1 MNEWDAFLLN
11 PGDDVAV
18 ALRAIATGETV
29 RVRGGRSIVVRA
41 DIPMAHKLA
50 LHDIAAQAPVRK
62 YGEIIGE
69 ARTAIA
75 AGEHVHVHNIMS
87 RRARKPA

>member
-18 ALRAIATGETV
+18 ALRPIAAGETV
-29 RVRGGRSIVVRA
+29 RVRGGHSISTRS

-50 LHDIAAQAPVRK
+50 LHDIAAGAPVRK

-75 AGEHVHVHNIMS
+75 TGEHVHVHNIVS
-87 RRARKPA
+87 RRARKSA